1 LKKVSLALSLAF
13 IGIFLVLNAA
23 GTMLSA
29 TIGIDYSGQIPLL
42 LVFAILLLALTK
54 KRNLWESLGL
64 VKVSAEDAKANLYF
78 IPLGLMVLANGAFLF
93 DTAATARDILLTLAF
108 MTCIAF
114 LEEFL
119 FRGMLFRAIEGKGG
133 ANRAVIISGLTFGFG
148 HIVNLLNGYTGVKQ
162 ILQIVFA
169 CAIGILLSVLFV
181 RTKSIIPGIVFHFF
195 MNIASALSRD
205 AGPTLNLVMIATIIA
220 VALAYT
226 AYLLRSGK

>member
-1 LKKVSLALSLAF
+1 MKKVSLALSLAF

-29 TIGIDYSGQIPLL
+29 TMGVGYSGQIPLL
-42 LVFAILLLALTK
+42 LVFSVFLLVYAK
-54 KRNLWESLGL
+54 KSNLWETLGL
-64 VKVSAEDAKANLYF
+64 VKVKSEDVKASLYF
-78 IPLGLMVLANGAFLF
+78 IPLGIMALANGAFLF
-93 DTAATARDILLTLAF
+93 DTATPARDIFMTIAF
-108 MTCIAF
+108 MACIAF

-162 ILQIVFA
+162 ILQIVLA

-181 RTKSIIPGIVFHFF
+181 RTKSIVPGIVFHFF
-195 MNIASALSRD
+195 FNIASALSRD
-205 AGPTLNLVMIATIIA
+205 AGPTLNLVMIAAIIA
-220 VALAYT
+220 VAAAYL
-226 AYLLRSGK
+226 AYLLKSGK